1 MRWLGKERIRLFKGQ
16 RGVIIIETLAA
27 LAVLGLIGVAFLGG
41 LFTSSKTIMLS
52 QQNVTAESLFKSQVE
67 YLKVQDYIPVA
78 DYNPDDPAKRYK
90 PIDIPADL
98 AGQGYD
104 VEINPPEQIIAPD
117 LAPFELQSVTVV
129 VKRNGVIVLTV
140 SIYRQGGATS

>member
-1 MRWLGKERIRLFKGQ
+1 MKERIRLFKGQ

-67 YLKVQDYIPVA
+67 YIKTQVYIPVD
-78 DYNPDDPAKRYK
+78 DYSTETCYEL
-90 PIDIPADL
+90 IDVPADL

-104 VEINPPEQIIAPD
+104 VEIINPPEQIIAPD
-117 LAPFELQSVTVV
+117 LAPFELQSITVV

>member
-27 LAVLGLIGVAFLGG
+27 LAVLGLIGAAFLGG

-67 YLKVQDYIPVA
+67 YIKTQAYIPVA
-78 DYNPDDPAKRYK
+78 DYSTENCYEL
-90 PIDIPADL
+90 IDIPADL
-98 AGQGYD
+98 AGQSYD

-117 LAPFELQSVTVV
+117 LAPFELQSITVV

-140 SIYRQGGATS
+140 SIYRQGGVTS